1 MYGELVMYHILIV
14 PACMLVIGVLLSFYG
29 SRLVPLALV
38 ICALFLGFL
47 YGGSLLASF
56 SSNSLLLRVG
66 PVALAI
72 LFSVLVLLL
81 YKASFFA
88 GAVLIGFLA
97 AQVLLPNISLLFAAG
112 IGAIA
117 GALVYLRRNFVFS
130 VLTSLMGASLAAA
143 GIVNLLAW
151 FKVTT
156 GVTHYWLIF
165 AIVATA
171 GFLFQL
177 RKAKG
182 RN

>member
-81 YKASFFA
+81 YKAAFFA

-97 AQVLLPNISLLFAAG
+97 AQVLLPNISLLF
-112 IGAIA
+112 AIA